1 MNDPTSMEEELVVL
15 VNERDEALGTMGK
28 MEAHRGGHL
37 HRAFSV
43 FVFDAQGRILLQK
56 RAATKYHSGGLW
68 SNTCCGHPRPCETL
82 EQAAH
87 RRLKEEMG
95 IDRYASPEF
104 SFIYRTALPN
114 GLFEHELDHVLFAQF
129 DGVAEPSP
137 DEVEQW
143 RYVEPHELTSELAEH
158 PERYTAWLRLCW
170 QEVFPRWAARPS
182 SAA

>member
-1 MNDPTSMEEELVVL
+1 MTGPGGVEEECVVL
-15 VNERDEALGTMGK
+15 VDERDEVLGTMGK
-28 MEAHRGGHL
+28 MDAHRGGHL

-43 FVFDAQGRILLQK
+43 FVFDAHGRPLLQK

-68 SNTCCGHPRPCETL
+68 SNACCGHPRRGETI
-82 EQAAH
+82 ENAAR
-87 RRLKEEMG
+87 RRLNEEMG

-104 SFIYRTALPN
+104 WFIYRATLPN
-114 GLFEHELDHVLFAQF
+114 GLIEHELDHVLFAQY

-143 RYVEPHELTSELAEH
+143 RYADPDELTRDLAEH
-158 PERYTAWLRLCW
+158 PERYTAWLHISW
-170 QEVFPRWAARPS
+170 PEVLARRGARPS